1 MHYNENDLIHKK
13 IFSYKFNESI
23 DKIYASF
30 FNPRILEKANII
42 GVLYDIEIS
51 SDRFSDA
58 HDVNSFLV
66 HFLESDYSMER
77 LIESKIEIPLMKSL
91 TYRIIAINGEIID
104 FLFRI
109 KVNLFMDSSNFSTTF
124 TIEIESESL
133 NNPYIIEYFERV
145 PLNVSYEFCNKLQT
159 YLSKWNV
166 NTMIMQS
173 IVINRPL
180 KQVFD
185 FIIDFKKGMTESPI
199 SLKNDIIQEG
209 EKGKVGTSYI
219 KLDPNGNIKTKI
231 TITNIIYEKQ
241 KAIISI
247 DSEINLS
254 QVLKNSIDISIIQL
268 SSVSSFVNV
277 ETDFHYML
285 KGDLKI
291 FIQEMHQ
298 EVLKTIKKELEKNT
312 CYV

>member
-1 MHYNENDLIHKK
+1 MHFNENDLIHKK

-30 FNPRILEKANII
+30 FNPRILEKAKIL

-51 SDRFSDA
+51 SDNCSDA

-66 HFLESDYSMER
+66 HFLQSDYSMER
-77 LIESKIEIPLMKSL
+77 LIENKIETPLMKSL

-124 TIEIESESL
+124 TLEIESESL
-133 NNPYIIEYFERV
+133 NNPYIIEYFEKV
-145 PLNVSYEFCNKLQT
+145 PLNVSYEFCNKLQA
-159 YLSKWNV
+159 YLTKWNV
-166 NTMIMQS
+166 NTLIMQS

-199 SLKNDIIQEG
+199 SLKNDIVQEG
-209 EKGKVGTSYI
+209 EKGKVGTSYV
-219 KLDPNGNIKTKI
+219 KLDPNGNIKAKI
-231 TITNIIYEKQ
+231 TITNIIYQKQ

-247 DSEINLS
+247 VSEINLS
-254 QVLKNSIDISIIQL
+254 QVLKNRVDISIIQL

-291 FIQEMHQ
+291 FVQEMHQ
-298 EVLKTIKKELEKNT
+298 EVLKSIKKELEKNT

>member
-30 FNPRILEKANII
+30 FNPRILEKANIR

-51 SDRFSDA
+51 SDSCSNA

-66 HFLESDYSMER
+66 HFLQSDYSMER
-77 LIESKIEIPLMKSL
+77 LIESKIETPLMKSL

-133 NNPYIIEYFERV
+133 NNPYIIEYFEKV

-159 YLSKWNV
+159 YLTKWNV

-199 SLKNDIIQEG
+199 SLKNDIIQDG

-231 TITNIIYEKQ
+231 TITNIVYEKQ